1 MNYVLHMIAQVR
13 LRTDGGRSRALVER
27 KQREGKTLRAA
38 LRVLKT
44 YIARE
49 LYRRLKAMH
58 SSQAAPP
65 IVA

>member
-1 MNYVLHMIAQVR
+1 MNYVVHMIAQVR
-13 LRTDGGRSRALVER
+13 LRLDEDSRALVER

-49 LYRRLKAMH
+49 LYSKLKSMQRSRDSPLVGA
-58 SSQAAPP
+58 
-65 IVA
+65 